1 MNVRLKV
8 IIINNDN
15 NINKNKQRIFYFIF
29 NQDELFEW
37 MNFI

>member
-8 IIINNDN
+8 IIINNNN
-15 NINKNKQRIFYFIF
+15 NIDKNKQKIFYFIF
-29 NQDELFEW
+29 NQNELFEW